1 MDCCNYGEYRG
12 YGAGAGAWDGYYA
25 PLPYAPY
32 AHAYYPP
39 HAHDPYARYYRYDYP
54 AAHQLHHT
62 DHAMPMGWYRKR
74 DANTYSDLLLY
85 ILLKTLQL

>member
-12 YGAGAGAWDGYYA
+12 PGQYAPAWDGYGGYA

-32 AHAYYPP
+32 AHAYYAP

-54 AAHQLHHT
+54 SHHM
-62 DHAMPMGWYRKR
+62 HHEHVMPMGWYISVS
-74 DANTYSDLLLY
+74 A
-85 ILLKTLQL
+85 I